1 MRTALIVD
9 DSPAV
14 RGRARSILEGFGFA
28 CREAVDGQQALDICR
43 DFMPTL
49 VLLDWEMPVLSG
61 LGVATALRAE
71 PSGGPKILFCSSHN
85 DLAHIR
91 QALEAGSDEYVMKP
105 FDRDIIEDK
114 LRNVGLLG

>member
-9 DSPAV
+9 DSAFV
-14 RGRARSILEGFGFA
+14 RGKARSILEGLGFA
-28 CREAVDGQQALDICR
+28 CREAVNGQEALDICR

-49 VLLDWEMPVLSG
+49 VLLDWEMPIMSG
-61 LGVATALRAE
+61 LGVATALRAD
-71 PSGGPKILFCSSHN
+71 PCGGPKILFCSTHN
-85 DLAHIR
+85 DMAHIR

-105 FDRDIIEDK
+105 FDQDIIEHK